1 MQEQEI
7 IGELKNINSTLSGML
22 EIMKKPQK
30 NKVMQVFEV
39 AGAGVGVLGI
49 ITIADIIRKWITGG

>member
-7 IGELKNINSTLSGML
+7 IGELKNINSTLSGIL
-22 EIMKKPQK
+22 EVMKKPQK

>member
-7 IGELKNINSTLSGML
+7 IGELKNINSTLSGIL
-22 EIMKKPQK
+22 EVMKKPQK
-30 NKVMQVFEV
+30 NKVLQVFEV